1 MNIGGGT
8 LSKVTKHNLVDQVLV
23 QLQNM
28 IQSEKYNLGD
38 KLPTEPEL
46 MKLLDVGRSTIR
58 EAIKTLVYA
67 GLVEV
72 RSGDGTYIRSLR
84 LTADPLETKLLK
96 ADGQEMNEVIQ
107 ILDIQISGLA
117 AERRTD
123 DDLQKIRY
131 HLEKRNKYLI
141 EGNMDKYLRS
151 DLDFHFAICEA
162 SHNSALI
169 EMYLS
174 IRGILNQM
182 FHVLIND
189 QKDYYKDNS
198 NVHKNLFQAIADQN
212 AEEAKMWA
220 GVNIKLRNTD

>member
-72 RSGDGTYIRSLR
+72 RRGDGTYIRSLR
-84 LTADPLETKLLK
+84 LTADPLEAKLLK

-123 DDLQKIRY
+123 NDLQKIKH
-131 HLEKRNKYLI
+131 HLDKRNKYLI

-169 EMYLS
+169 EMYHS
-174 IRGILNQM
+174 ICGILNQM

-220 GVNIKLRNTD
+220 GVNIKLRNNA